1 MGTDA
6 RRGGK
11 IPNPS
16 LICILWGIG
25 AFASGVGVGG
35 VGTTAGRDL
44 NEGREGESLTVWGR
58 RWIVKGCGLL

>member
-44 NEGREGESLTVWGR
+44 NEGGGR
-58 RWIVKGCGLL
+58 GKA